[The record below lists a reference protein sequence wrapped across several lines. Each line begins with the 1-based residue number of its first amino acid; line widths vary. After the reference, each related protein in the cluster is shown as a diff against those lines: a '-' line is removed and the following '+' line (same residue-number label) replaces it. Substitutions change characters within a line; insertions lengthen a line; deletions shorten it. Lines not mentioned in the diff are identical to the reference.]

1 MKNPKTYGYGPF
13 LMKLA
18 LTAAIAIF
26 LYLYLDTDRIVLMVV
41 LIGSLQSIVTQYIV
55 TVHAD
60 RVEIM
65 HVLLR
70 RKKVYP
76 IDASTRVE
84 LDKGKF
90 LFFASNVPTLILE
103 QQDRAYNIQLRGLN
117 MQADNI
123 ADHIRQN
130 IDNMRG

>member
-1 MKNPKTYGYGPF
+1 MKNPKTYGYGMF
-13 LMKLA
+13 LFRLA

-41 LIGSLQSIVTQYIV
+41 LIGSLQSIVTQSIV

-76 IDASTRVE
+76 IDASTRVAV
-84 LDKGKF
+84 DPGKF
-90 LFFASNVPTLILE
+90 LMFAANVPTLTLE
-103 QQDRAYNIQLRGLN
+103 QQDGTHHIKLRGLTS
-117 MQADNI
+117 QADNI
-123 ADHIRQN
+123 AEHIRQN

>member
-1 MKNPKTYGYGPF
+1 MNNPKTYGYGPF
-13 LMKLA
+13 LFRLVI
-18 LTAAIAIF
+18 TAAMAVF
-26 LYLYLDTDRIVLMVV
+26 LYLYLDATRVVFLVV
-41 LIGSLQSIVTQYIV
+41 LVGGVQSIVSQYIV

-117 MQADNI
+117 MQAENI
-123 ADHIRQN
+123 AHHIRQN